1 MSFRL
6 HLPKLSLSRSA
17 RQSFTRVFAIF
28 MLLVV
33 TGLTAWP
40 APWNTAM
47 GAVKNK
53 IGWSLP
59 NIPDNG
65 FTLGLDLKGGVHL
78 VYEADMSNIPAAD
91 RANALDGVRDV
102 IERRANSLGV
112 SESRVETTIADGHY
126 RVIIELPGIQDAAT
140 ATKAI
145 GETPVLQ
152 FKTPTAKT
160 PTTATAE
167 QQAQIDAAQKTERSA
182 AVDVL
187 NRALTKDQDFAA
199 LVKELSIDT
208 KTKDKDGYDGFV
220 AADDSFYANLIKTF
234 TRKTRVGVVK
244 GLYENGSTIN
254 VVKYMSQ
261 GTEQTVDASHI
272 LVCFAGA
279 TKCTQTRTKEEAKT
293 IIDGLKAQATAAN
306 FADLAKAN
314 SDEPGAATSGG
325 SLGTVKKGM
334 MVQSFEDALFAMKDG
349 TISDVAET
357 EFGYHIIYRTSSKSV
372 PTYEFS
378 HIEMPWTTLSDV
390 VNTDPWENTDL
401 SGKDIKS
408 AAVAFDQQTNAPY
421 ISLSFNAEGAD
432 LFGKLTAANVGQVI
446 GIFLDG
452 QPVTTPVVNQAIYG
466 GTAQITGNFT
476 LDEAKLMA
484 ERLNA
489 GALPVAISVLSQQ
502 TIGPTLGAAS
512 LDASLKAAFIAFL
525 LISLFMVL
533 YYRLPGFLAIV
544 ALLIYST
551 INLTLYKI
559 FGVTITLSG
568 IAGFVLSV
576 GIAVDANV
584 LIFERLKEELWSG
597 RDLPT
602 AIVEAAKRAWPSI
615 RDGNATTLIATF
627 ILFTMGT
634 SFIKGFALTLM
645 IGIFVSLFCAMIITR
660 SLLLIVSRRPSLKKR
675 LFFLGLK

>member
-6 HLPKLSLSRSA
+6 HLPKLSMSRSA

-40 APWNTAM
+40 APWNSAM

-78 VYEADMSNIPAAD
+78 VYEADMSNIPVAD

-126 RVIIELPGIQDAAT
+126 RVIIELPGIQDAAE

-182 AVDVL
+182 AIDVL
-187 NRALTKDQDFAA
+187 NKALTKGQDFAA
-199 LVKELSIDT
+199 LNNVVI
-208 KTKDKDGYDGFV
+208 DGFV

-254 VVKYMSQ
+254 IVKYISQ
-261 GTEQTVDASHI
+261 GTEQTVDAAHI

-293 IIDGLKAQATAAN
+293 IIDGLKAQATTAN

-334 MVQSFEDALFAMKDG
+334 MVQSFEDALFAMQDG
-349 TISDVAET
+349 TISDVVET
-357 EFGYHIIYRTSSKSV
+357 EFGYHIIDRMSSKNV

-390 VNTDPWENTDL
+390 VNTDPWENTEL

-408 AAVAFDQQTNAPY
+408 ATVAFDQQTNAPY

-432 LFGKLTAANVGQVI
+432 LFGKLTAANIGQVI

-466 GTAQITGNFT
+466 GTAQITGSFT
-476 LDEAKLMA
+476 LNEAKLMA

-525 LISLFMVL
+525 VISLFMVL

-645 IGIFVSLFCAMIITR
+645 IGIFVSLFCAMVITR
-660 SLLLIVSRRPSLKKR
+660 SLLLIVCRRPSVKKR

>member
-6 HLPKLSLSRSA
+6 HLPKLSVSRSA

-33 TGLTAWP
+33 TGLTAFP

-78 VYEADMSNIPAAD
+78 VYEADMSAIPAAD
-91 RANALDGVRDV
+91 RASALNGVRDV

-126 RVIIELPGIQDAAT
+126 RVIIELPGIQDAAE
-140 ATKAI
+140 ATKSI

-160 PTTATAE
+160 PTEATPE
-167 QQAQIDAAQKTERSA
+167 QQIQIDADQKAQRSA
-182 AVDVL
+182 AVDIMNGAIKGDEV
-187 NRALTKDQDFAA
+187 AWT
-199 LVKELSIDT
+199 
-208 KTKDKDGYDGFV
+208 YDGFV

-244 GLYENGSTIN
+244 GVYENGSTIN

-261 GTEQTVDASHI
+261 GSEETVEASHI

-293 IIDGLKAQATAAN
+293 VIDGLKAQATEAN

-314 SDEPGAATSGG
+314 SDEPGAATSAG

-334 MVQSFEDALFAMKDG
+334 MVQSFEDALFALQDG
-349 TISDVAET
+349 TISDVVES
-357 EFGYHIIYRTSSKSV
+357 EFGYHIIYRTSSKKV

-378 HIEMPWTTLSDV
+378 HFEMPWTTLSDV
-390 VNTDPWENTDL
+390 VNTDPWENTEL

-408 AAVAFDQQTNAPY
+408 ASVAFDQQTNAPF
-421 ISLSFNAEGAD
+421 ISLTFNAEGAE

-452 QPVTTPVVNQAIYG
+452 EPVTTPVVNQAIYG

-476 LDEAKLMA
+476 LAEAKTTA

-489 GALPVAISVLSQQ
+489 GALPVPINVLSQQ
-502 TIGPTLGAAS
+502 TIGPTLGQAS

-544 ALLIYST
+544 ALLIYSA

-645 IGIFVSLFCAMIITR
+645 IGIFVSLFCAMVITR
-660 SLLLIVSRRPSLKKR
+660 SLLLAVSRRPSLKKR

>member
-6 HLPKLSLSRSA
+6 HLPKVSVSRA
-17 RQSFTRVFAIF
+17 TRQSITRVGAILL
-28 MLLVV
+28 LLVV
-33 TGLTAWP
+33 TGLTAFP
-40 APWNTAM
+40 APWNNAM
-47 GAVKNK
+47 GAVRNK

-65 FTLGLDLKGGVHL
+65 FTLGLDLEGGVHL

-91 RANALDGVRDV
+91 RDSALSGIRDV

-126 RVIIELPGIQDAAT
+126 RVIIELPGIQDAAE
-140 ATKAI
+140 ATKLI

-152 FKTPTAKT
+152 FRTPTKAVA
-160 PTTATAE
+160 TTATAE
-167 QQAQIDAAQKTERSA
+167 EQVRIDAEQKTQRST

-187 NRALTKDQDFAA
+187 DRALAGEDFAA
-199 LVKELSIDT
+199 LAGEFSLDAA
-208 KTKDKDGYDGFV
+208 TKDAGGYDGFV
-220 AADDSFYANLIKTF
+220 AADDSVYADLIKTF
-234 TRKTRVGVVK
+234 TRRTRVGVVK

-254 VVKYMSQ
+254 VVKYISQ
-261 GTEQTVDASHI
+261 GSDTTVEASHI
-272 LVCFAGA
+272 LVCFTGA
-279 TKCTQTRTKEEAKT
+279 SRCTETRTKEEAKT
-293 IIDGLKAQATAAN
+293 IIDSLKAQATTEN

-314 SDEPGAATSGG
+314 SDEPGADTSAGA
-325 SLGTVKKGM
+325 LGTVKKGM

-349 TISDVAET
+349 TVSEVVES
-357 EFGYHIIYRTSSKSV
+357 EFGYHIINRVSSKNI
-372 PTYEFS
+372 PTYELS

-390 VNTDPWENTDL
+390 VNSDPWENTEL
-401 SGKDIKS
+401 SGKHIKS
-408 AAVAFDQQTNAPY
+408 AGVAFDQQTNAPY
-421 ISLSFNAEGAD
+421 IALSFNAEGAD
-432 LFGKLTAANVGQVI
+432 LFGKLTEANVGQVI

-452 QPVTTPVVNQAIYG
+452 EPVTTPVVNQAIYG

-476 LDEAKLMA
+476 LVEAKLTA

-489 GALPVAISVLSQQ
+489 GALPVPINVLSQQ
-502 TIGPTLGAAS
+502 TIGPTLGQAS

-533 YYRLPGFLAIV
+533 YYRLPGFMAIV

-559 FGVTITLSG
+559 FGVTVTLSG

-602 AIVEAAKRAWPSI
+602 AIEEAVKRAWPSI

-645 IGIFVSLFCAMIITR
+645 IGIFVSLFCALVITR
-660 SLLLIVSRRPSLKKR
+660 SLLMAVSRPTALKKR

>member
-6 HLPKLSLSRSA
+6 HLPRLPKLSIARST
-17 RQSFTRVFAIF
+17 RQSLTRVFAIL

-33 TGLTAWP
+33 TGLAAVP
-40 APWNTAM
+40 APWNKAL
-47 GAVKNK
+47 GEY
-53 IGWSLP
+53 
-59 NIPDNG
+59 
-65 FTLGLDLKGGVHL
+65 TLGLDLKGGVHL
-78 VYEADMSNIPAAD
+78 VYEADMSAIPAAD
-91 RANALDGVRDV
+91 RASALDGVRDV

-112 SESRVETTIADGHY
+112 SESRVETTMADGHY
-126 RVIIELPGIQDAAT
+126 RVIIELPGIQDAAA

-152 FKTPTAKT
+152 FKTPTNKVVADPT
-160 PTTATAE
+160 PE
-167 QQAQIDAAQKTERSA
+167 QQAQIDTDQKSQRSA

-187 NRALTKDQDFAA
+187 NRALSGENFASLA
-199 LVKELSIDT
+199 QSLSIDT
-208 KTKDKDGYDGFV
+208 NTKDKGGYDGYV
-220 AADDSFYANLIKTF
+220 SADDKFYANLIKTF
-234 TRKTRVGVVK
+234 TKKTKTGVIK
-244 GLYENGSTIN
+244 GLYESGSTIN
-254 VVKYMSQ
+254 IVQYMSH
-261 GTEQTVDASHI
+261 GTEEAVDASHI
-272 LVCFAGA
+272 LVCYAGA
-279 TKCTQTRTKEEAKT
+279 TKCTSSRTKDEAKT
-293 IIDGLKAQATAAN
+293 IIDGLKTQATTTN

-334 MVQSFEDALFAMKDG
+334 MVKPFEDALFAMKDG
-349 TISDVAET
+349 TISDVVET
-357 EFGYHIIYRTSSKSV
+357 EYGYHIIYRVSSKSE

-378 HIEMPWTTLSDV
+378 HIEMPWTTASDV
-390 VNTDPWENTDL
+390 VSADPWENTDL

-408 AAVAFDQQTNAPY
+408 ASVAFDQQTNAPY
-421 ISLSFNAEGAD
+421 ISLTFNAEGAD

-452 QPVTTPVVNQAIYG
+452 EPVTTPVVNQAIYG
-466 GTAQITGNFT
+466 GTAQITGSFT

-489 GALPVAISVLSQQ
+489 GALPVPITVLSQQ

-512 LDASLKAAFIAFL
+512 LDASLKAAGIAFL
-525 LISLFMVL
+525 LISLFMIL

-544 ALLIYST
+544 ALVIYST
-551 INLTLYKI
+551 INLCLYKI

-584 LIFERLKEELWSG
+584 LIFERLKEELWAG

-645 IGIFVSLFCAMIITR
+645 IGIFVSLFCAMVITR
-660 SLLLIVSRRPSLKKR
+660 SLLLVVSRSPRLKKR

>member
-1 MSFRL
+1 
-6 HLPKLSLSRSA
+6 
-17 RQSFTRVFAIF
+17 
-28 MLLVV
+28 
-33 TGLTAWP
+33 
-40 APWNTAM
+40 M

-78 VYEADMSNIPAAD
+78 VYEADMSAIPAAD
-91 RANALDGVRDV
+91 RASALNGVRDV

-126 RVIIELPGIQDAAT
+126 RVIIELPGIQDAAE
-140 ATKAI
+140 ATKSI

-152 FKTPTAKT
+152 FKTPTRVVS
-160 PTTATAE
+160 TTATAE
-167 QQAQIDAAQKTERSA
+167 EQARIDAEQKTQRSA
-182 AVDVL
+182 AVEVL
-187 NRALTKDQDFAA
+187 NQALKGEEVAF
-199 LVKELSIDT
+199 VN
-208 KTKDKDGYDGFV
+208 DGFV
-220 AADDSFYANLIKTF
+220 NADDAFYADLIKTF
-234 TRKTRVGVVK
+234 TRKTKVGVVK
-244 GLYENGSTIN
+244 GLYENESTIN
-254 VVKYMSQ
+254 VVKYLGQ
-261 GTEQTVDASHI
+261 GSEETVEASHI

-279 TKCTQTRTKEEAKT
+279 TRCTQTRTKEEAKT
-293 IIDGLKAQATAAN
+293 IIDGLKVQATTAN
-306 FADLAKAN
+306 FAELAKAN

-325 SLGTVKKGM
+325 TLGTVKKGM
-334 MVQSFEDALFAMKDG
+334 MVQGFEDALFALKNE
-349 TISDVAET
+349 TISEVVET
-357 EFGYHIIYRTSSKSV
+357 EFGYHVIYRISSDKV
-372 PTYEFS
+372 KTYEFS
-378 HIEMPWTTLSDV
+378 HLEMPWTTLSDV
-390 VNTDPWENTDL
+390 VNTDPWENTEL

-408 AAVAFDQQTNAPY
+408 ASVAFDQTTNAPF
-421 ISLSFNAEGAD
+421 ISLTFNAEGAD

-452 QPVTTPVVNQAIYG
+452 EPVTTPVVNQAIYG

-476 LDEAKLMA
+476 LAEAKVTA

-502 TIGPTLGAAS
+502 TIGPTLGQAS

-544 ALLIYST
+544 ALLIYT
-551 INLTLYKI
+551 AINLTLYKV

-602 AIVEAAKRAWPSI
+602 AITEAAKRAWPSI

-645 IGIFVSLFCAMIITR
+645 IGIFVSLFCAMVITR
-660 SLLLIVSRRPSLKKR
+660 SLLLAVSRRPSLKKR

>member
-6 HLPKLSLSRSA
+6 HLPKLSMSRSA

-33 TGLTAWP
+33 TGLTAFP

-78 VYEADMSNIPAAD
+78 VYEADMSAIPAAD
-91 RANALDGVRDV
+91 RASALNGVRDV

-126 RVIIELPGIQDAAT
+126 RVIIELPGIQDAAE
-140 ATKAI
+140 ATKSI

-167 QQAQIDAAQKTERSA
+167 QQAQIDADQKTQRSA

-187 NRALTKDQDFAA
+187 NRALEKDQDFAA
-199 LVKELSIDT
+199 LGNVVN
-208 KTKDKDGYDGFV
+208 DGFV
-220 AADDSFYANLIKTF
+220 GADDSFYADLIKTF
-234 TRKTRVGVVK
+234 TRKTRTGVVK
-244 GLYENGSTIN
+244 GVYENGSTIN
-254 VVKYMSQ
+254 VVKYISQ
-261 GTEQTVDASHI
+261 GNDVTVDASHI

-279 TKCTQTRTKEEAKT
+279 TRCTETRTKEEAKT
-293 IIDGLKAQATAAN
+293 IIDGLKVQATAAN

-314 SDEPGAATSGG
+314 SDEPGADTSAG
-325 SLGTVKKGM
+325 SLGTVKKGA
-334 MVQSFEDALFAMKDG
+334 MVQSFEDALFAMKNG
-349 TISDVAET
+349 TISDVVET
-357 EFGYHIIYRTSSKSV
+357 EFGYHIIYRESSKNV

-390 VNTDPWENTDL
+390 VNTDPWENTEL

-408 AAVAFDQQTNAPY
+408 ASVAFDQQTNAPF
-421 ISLSFNAEGAD
+421 ISLTFNAEGAD

-452 QPVTTPVVNQAIYG
+452 EPVTTPVVNQAIYG

-476 LDEAKLMA
+476 LAEAKQTA

-502 TIGPTLGAAS
+502 TIGPTLGQAS

-645 IGIFVSLFCAMIITR
+645 IGIFVSLFCAMVITR
-660 SLLLIVSRRPSLKKR
+660 SLLLVVSRRPSLKKR